1 MTIADTHVL
10 GVEVQIHDVVQETAD
25 AISIVFDAEFSYTPG
40 QFLTLRVPSDQTEFV
55 ARCYSLASA
64 PATDSKPK
72 VTVKRTRKGYA
83 SNWLCDNAKP
93 GLTLRVLPP
102 SGTFTAT
109 TFEHDLMLFAGG
121 SGITPIISILT
132 SALATSDVNV
142 SLFYANRNRDSVI
155 FDTELARLEARYS
168 GRLHVEH
175 WLESERGIPSAEQL
189 REFAS
194 ELTGRHAYICGP
206 GPFMSAV
213 EACLHELA
221 VPHKHVHVERFVSLH
236 GDPFAPPP
244 APATS
249 SKSSTVSVELDGA
262 LPGLARPVHADR
274 RFAGERDR
282 RAVFLPRR
290 GMRLVR
296 VHITIGDCRSRQRH
310 CAVPRGC
317 GGRVHPSLSGKAHQR
332 SPRHRILTFDQP
344 ATGPTH

>member
-249 SKSSTVSVELDGA
+249 SKSSTVSVELDGEQHSLDWPAQSTLIDA
-262 LPGLARPVHADR
+262 LLAKGIDAPYSCREGECGSCACTLRSGTVDPGNVTALSPEDVEDGYILACQA
-274 RFAGERDR
+274 
-282 RAVFLPRR
+282 
-290 GMRLVR
+290 
-296 VHITIGDCRSRQRH
+296 
-310 CAVPRGC
+310 
-317 GGRVHPSLSGKAHQR
+317 K
-332 SPRHRILTFDQP
+332 
-344 ATGPTH
+344 PTSDHLDIEF